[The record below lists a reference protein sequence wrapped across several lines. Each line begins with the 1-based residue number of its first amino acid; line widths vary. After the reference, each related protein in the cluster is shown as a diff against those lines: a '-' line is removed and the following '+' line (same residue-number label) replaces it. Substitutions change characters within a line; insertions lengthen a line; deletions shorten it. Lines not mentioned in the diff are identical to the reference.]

1 MSHSSKL
8 VSARRDEL
16 DTTHEQLSLFAPRK
30 TGEQRETTSIE
41 NGTEKKQNSKI
52 AQAPHNPQPPQG
64 PAESHRTAARTK
76 KSAAYSAA
84 DIQVLEGIAAIRH
97 RPGMYIGS
105 TSTSGL
111 LHLIWEAL
119 DNAVD
124 EAVAGFG
131 KHIWMSIDREGW
143 VTVRDEARGMP
154 FDPMLYQGK
163 YLPAA
168 TVILTVPHSGG
179 KFEEGVYKTAGGLH
193 GVGATIINALSEK
206 LTLTI
211 WKDGRQFTQVFNRGA
226 ALPHHITTCDPKLH
240 GTQLHW
246 LYDRSIFDAEAYYSL
261 EAIES
266 RLKAGAYLNGG
277 VTFHLDAWDDAT
289 NEQIRRVFYSREGL
303 PDYVRDL
310 ATGTSAPLF
319 KHVIGIAK
327 EKDSVQVEVALQ
339 PTTGYKTTMYSFANA
354 VRTRDGGVH
363 ETGFKAA
370 LTKVV
375 HDYALK
381 WKIIK
386 SREEDGFRP
395 EVIQQGLNTVISVK
409 LTNPQFQG
417 QTKDRL
423 NNAPVEGIV
432 RSIVDEGL
440 KDWFEKNPAAG
451 KEWLKKILQMQK
463 ARNEAQLVEE
473 LARTGNKK
481 NGELIDTTLS
491 KKFLKCNSND
501 PERAEL
507 FIVEG
512 DSAGGSAGQGSFSE
526 FQAVLKLKGK
536 PLNVA
541 KADLRRIVENE
552 EIRTIINVLGTG
564 TRDTFDIGRLKFHR
578 IIIATDADVDGLHIQ
593 CLLLTLFYQEFSD
606 LIEQGHVYIACPPL
620 YSVKYKGKV
629 VWLLDDEARIQF
641 IKTHPDAQN
650 LEFKRFKGL
659 GEMNPKELRDTTF
672 DPARR
677 TLKRVSMEDG
687 VLAAR
692 LVKELMEDENA
703 EARRVFLAEHSR
715 KIKELDV

>member
-52 AQAPHNPQPPQG
+52 AQAHPTHPTPQG
-64 PAESHRTAARTK
+64 PAGVHRTAARTK

-143 VTVRDEARGMP
+143 VTIRDEARGMP
-154 FDPMLYQGK
+154 FDPMLYQGQ

-226 ALPHHITTCDPKLH
+226 ARPHQVTTCDPKLH

-289 NEQIRRVFYSREGL
+289 NEQVRRVFYSREGL

-501 PERAEL
+501 PERSEL

-512 DSAGGSAGQGSFSE
+512 DSAGGSAGQGRFSE

-641 IKTHPDAQN
+641 IKTHPDAQG

>member
-52 AQAPHNPQPPQG
+52 AQAHPTHPTPQG
-64 PAESHRTAARTK
+64 PAGVHRTAARTK

-143 VTVRDEARGMP
+143 VTIRDEARGMP
-154 FDPMLYQGK
+154 FDPMLYQGQ

-226 ALPHHITTCDPKLH
+226 ARPHQVTTCDPKLH

-440 KDWFEKNPAAG
+440 KDWFEKNPASG

-512 DSAGGSAGQGSFSE
+512 DSAGGSAGQGRFSE

-578 IIIATDADVDGLHIQ
+578 VIIATDADVDGLHIQ

>member
-16 DTTHEQLSLFAPRK
+16 DTTHEQLSLFAPKK

-97 RPGMYIGS
+97 RPGMY
-105 TSTSGL
+105 
-111 LHLIWEAL
+111 
-119 DNAVD
+119 
-124 EAVAGFG
+124 
-131 KHIWMSIDREGW
+131 
-143 VTVRDEARGMP
+143 
-154 FDPMLYQGK
+154 
-163 YLPAA
+163 
-168 TVILTVPHSGG
+168 
-179 KFEEGVYKTAGGLH
+179 KTAGGLH

-226 ALPHHITTCDPKLH
+226 ALPHQVTTCDPKLH

-409 LTNPQFQG
+409 LTNPQF
-417 QTKDRL
+417 
-423 NNAPVEGIV
+423 
-432 RSIVDEGL
+432 
-440 KDWFEKNPAAG
+440 
-451 KEWLKKILQMQK
+451 
-463 ARNEAQLVEE
+463 
-473 LARTGNKK
+473 
-481 NGELIDTTLS
+481 
-491 KKFLKCNSND
+491 
-501 PERAEL
+501 
-507 FIVEG
+507 
-512 DSAGGSAGQGSFSE
+512 
-526 FQAVLKLKGK
+526 
-536 PLNVA
+536 
-541 KADLRRIVENE
+541 
-552 EIRTIINVLGTG
+552 
-564 TRDTFDIGRLKFHR
+564 
-578 IIIATDADVDGLHIQ
+578 
-593 CLLLTLFYQEFSD
+593 
-606 LIEQGHVYIACPPL
+606 
-620 YSVKYKGKV
+620 
-629 VWLLDDEARIQF
+629 
-641 IKTHPDAQN
+641 
-650 LEFKRFKGL
+650 
-659 GEMNPKELRDTTF
+659 
-672 DPARR
+672 
-677 TLKRVSMEDG
+677 
-687 VLAAR
+687 
-692 LVKELMEDENA
+692 
-703 EARRVFLAEHSR
+703 
-715 KIKELDV
+715 

>member
-1 MSHSSKL
+1 MARSPKL
-8 VSARRDEL
+8 PPVAQDEL
-16 DTTHEQLSLFAPRK
+16 EHEQLSLFASRRTTEEIDSISPK
-30 TGEQRETTSIE
+30 IETKSTTRS
-41 NGTEKKQNSKI
+41 KKHVN
-52 AQAPHNPQPPQG
+52 
-64 PAESHRTAARTK
+64 
-76 KSAAYSAA
+76 YSAA

-105 TSTSGL
+105 TSASGL
-111 LHLIWEAL
+111 LHLVWEAL

-131 KHIWMSIDREGW
+131 KQIWVTIDRDGW

-154 FDPMLYQGK
+154 FDPMLYQGD

-168 TVILTVPHSGG
+168 TIILTVPHSGG

-193 GVGATIINALSEK
+193 GVGSTVINALSEK
-206 LTLTI
+206 LELTI
-211 WKDGRQFTQVFNRGA
+211 WKDGQRFTQIFSRGSA
-226 ALPHHITTCDPKLH
+226 MPHKIVACDPKLH
-240 GTQLHW
+240 GTQLRW
-246 LYDRSIFDAEAYYSL
+246 LYDHTIFDADAYYSL
-261 EAIES
+261 EAVES
-266 RLKAGAYLNGG
+266 RLKAAAYLNGG
-277 VTFHLDAWDDAT
+277 VTFHLDAWDDAAE
-289 NEQIRRVFYSREGL
+289 EQISRVFYSRDGL
-303 PDYVRDL
+303 PDFVRDL
-310 ATGTSAPLF
+310 ATSTSAPLF
-319 KHVIGIAK
+319 KHVIGIAR
-327 EKDSVQVEVALQ
+327 EKDGVQVEVALQ
-339 PTTGYKTTMYSFANA
+339 PTTGYKITMYSFANA

-375 HDYALK
+375 NDYALK
-381 WKIIK
+381 LGVIK
-386 SREEDGFRP
+386 SREKDGFKP
-395 EVIQQGLNTVISVK
+395 EVIQQGLNVVISVK

-423 NNAPVEGIV
+423 NNASVEGIV
-432 RSIVDEGL
+432 RSVVDEGL
-440 KDWFEKNPAAG
+440 KEWFERNTSAG
-451 KEWLKKILQMQK
+451 KDWLKKILQMQK

-473 LARTGNKK
+473 LARAGTKK

-491 KKFLKCNSND
+491 KKFLRCNTPD
-501 PERAEL
+501 PERSEL

-512 DSAGGSAGQGSFSE
+512 DSAGGSAGQGRFSE

-541 KADLRRIVENE
+541 KADLKRIVENE

-564 TRDTFDIGRLKFHR
+564 TRDSFDSGRLKFHR
-578 IIIATDADVDGLHIQ
+578 VIIATDADVDGLHIQ
-593 CLLLTLFYQEFSD
+593 CLLLTLFHQEFSD
-606 LIEQGHVYIACPPL
+606 LIERGHVFIACPPL

-629 VWLLDDEARIQF
+629 HWLLDDEARIQF
-641 IKTHPDAQN
+641 IKTRADAAD

-659 GEMNPKELRDTTF
+659 GEMNPKELRDTMF

-677 TLKRVSMEDG
+677 TLKRVTMEDG

-692 LVKELMEDENA
+692 LVAELMEDENA
-703 EARRVFLAEHSR
+703 EARRTFLAEHAR

>member
-1 MSHSSKL
+1 MNKQDFRKEPASMSRFPK
-8 VSARRDEL
+8 VSPVTQDEPVS
-16 DTTHEQLSLFAPRK
+16 TNGQLSLFSPTRE
-30 TGEQRETTSIE
+30 GEGPLVARPE
-41 NGTEKKQNSKI
+41 GKAVARAKK
-52 AQAPHNPQPPQG
+52 NP
-64 PAESHRTAARTK
+64 
-76 KSAAYSAA
+76 AYSSA

-97 RPGMYIGS
+97 RPRMYIGS

-226 ALPHHITTCDPKLH
+226 ALPHQVTTCDPKLH

-440 KDWFEKNPAAG
+440 KDWFEKNPASG

-512 DSAGGSAGQGSFSE
+512 DSAGGSAGQGRFSE

-552 EIRTIINVLGTG
+552 EIRTIINVVGTG
-564 TRDTFDIGRLKFHR
+564 TRDTFDISRLKFHR

-593 CLLLTLFYQEFSD
+593 CLLLTLFHQEFSD

-620 YSVKYKGKV
+620 YSVKYKGKTL
-629 VWLLDDEARIQF
+629 WLLDEEARQQF
-641 IKTHPDAQN
+641 VKTHADAEG

-672 DPARR
+672 DP
-677 TLKRVSMEDG
+677 T
-687 VLAAR
+687 
-692 LVKELMEDENA
+692 
-703 EARRVFLAEHSR
+703 
-715 KIKELDV
+715 

>member
-1 MSHSSKL
+1 M
-8 VSARRDEL
+8 
-16 DTTHEQLSLFAPRK
+16 
-30 TGEQRETTSIE
+30 E
-41 NGTEKKQNSKI
+41 NGTEKKQNNKI
-52 AQAPHNPQPPQG
+52 AQAPHNPQPPT
-64 PAESHRTAARTK
+64 ESHRTAARTK

-131 KHIWMSIDREGW
+131 KHIWMSIDRDGW

-226 ALPHHITTCDPKLH
+226 ALPHQVTTCDPKLH

-440 KDWFEKNPAAG
+440 KDWFEKNPASG

-512 DSAGGSAGQGSFSE
+512 DSAGGSAGQGRFSE

-578 IIIATDADVDGLHIQ
+578 VIIATDADVDGLHIQ